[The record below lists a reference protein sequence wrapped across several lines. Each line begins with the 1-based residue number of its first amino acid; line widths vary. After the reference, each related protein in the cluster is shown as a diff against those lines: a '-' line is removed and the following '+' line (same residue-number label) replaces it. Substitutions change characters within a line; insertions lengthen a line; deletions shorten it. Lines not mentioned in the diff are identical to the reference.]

1 MLKSLAR
8 RIGGGIILA
17 AFIILLGG
25 CGTETVDGTSRPVRA
40 SVSGTV
46 VSNLTGAA
54 LQDVPVRIASTI
66 VHTDQLGS
74 FQFHN
79 VATGV
84 HTLTVD
90 AEGYE
95 EYTQALRV
103 TAGENELGEIALFDL
118 PPEPPVL

>member
-1 MLKSLAR
+1 MATTFRLCFL
-8 RIGGGIILA
+8 GLA
-17 AFIILLGG
+17 AGALCLGG

-66 VHTDQLGS
+66 VHTDQLGG
-74 FQFHN
+74 FQFHR
-79 VATGV
+79 VTPGIHV
-84 HTLTVD
+84 MTVE

-95 EYTQALRV
+95 DYVQTLRV
-103 TAGENELGEIALFDL
+103 SAGENELGEIVMFDL
-118 PPEPPVL
+118 PPDPPVF